1 MLLSESVLAQLASA
15 FPEWVPYLDRLRARS
30 FLTEEKPQ
38 VLAFRPPDRKGASKL
53 EPTFFPVVMVLQF
66 LGLEDSGMIR
76 VRVLMGDSRL
86 GHEYLVTAVFA
97 REFTP
102 ILYNPEYN
110 RTESI

>member
-1 MLLSESVLAQLASA
+1 MLLTEPALGRLASA

-30 FLTEEKPQ
+30 FPTEGKPP
-38 VLAFRPPDRKGASKL
+38 VLAFRPPDRQGASRL
-53 EPTFFPVVMVLQF
+53 EPTFFPVVLVLQF

-86 GHEYLVTAVFA
+86 GHEYLVSAVFA

-102 ILYNPEYN
+102 VLYNPGYN
-110 RTESI
+110 RTEPI